1 VIFENDASAAALGE
15 YVHGARRGYRHIVY
29 ITVSTGIGDGIIIN
43 GEIFHGVAAVRDL
56 LFEPLRRLLSQFVSM
71 IPTGKI
77 NILPAELGVEIG
89 VCDALAL
96 AKKDYSNTLQNYA
109 V

>member
-1 VIFENDASAAALGE
+1 
-15 YVHGARRGYRHIVY
+15 
-29 ITVSTGIGDGIIIN
+29 
-43 GEIFHGVAAVRDL
+43 
-56 LFEPLRRLLSQFVSM
+56 M